1 MRYLARKFLSF
12 VLPLII
18 VAICVHGATTG
29 FTDPHYYGI
38 GISAV
43 LIALIWFGKI
53 VRKIIFF
60 PFNLL
65 RKVLF
70 RF

>member
-1 MRYLARKFLSF
+1 MRYIIRKILSF
-12 VLPLII
+12 ILPLAII
-18 VAICVHGATTG
+18 VTCYQGITNG
-29 FTDPHYYGI
+29 FVAEHYYTI
-38 GISAV
+38 GICAV
-43 LIALIWFGKI
+43 LMASMYFAKL